1 MKTLLAIIFIITLFF
16 ELSTST
22 ANFKNPY
29 EKTIGCKMQVPS
41 KGLLPDFLYVKS
53 FKNVIKTKEATIFR
67 FGIIGINGLMQFA
80 PNVYPTNG
88 ENIYQMSKLRPM
100 KIYPKI
106 FYTIL
111 RLFIYSY
118 SRLLQQMLWNEKS
131 YHEF

>member
-1 MKTLLAIIFIITLFF
+1 MKTLLAIIFVIFCVK
-16 ELSTST
+16 LSTST
-22 ANFKNPY
+22 ENFKNPY
-29 EKTIGCKMQVPS
+29 EKTFGCKMQVPS

-100 KIYPKI
+100 KLYPKN
-106 FYTIL
+106 FYTVL
-111 RLFIYSY
+111 RLFLFYSY
-118 SRLLQQMLWNEKS
+118 SRLL
-131 YHEF
+131 